1 MVPQVDVN
9 LLLELDN
16 SWYLVSLSR
25 EASNWVR
32 HTYKEDIQ
40 WREYLDGDWQIYYNR
55 LEVDPK
61 ILSILRLKY
70 PSFIDNTLRWKQPTK
85 SLK

>member
-1 MVPQVDVN
+1 VVPQVDVN
-9 LLLELDN
+9 LLLEIEYGW
-16 SWYLVSLSR
+16 SLVSLSQD
-25 EASNWVR
+25 ASNWVKQN
-32 HTYKEDIQ
+32 YKENIQ
-40 WREYLDGDWQIYYNR
+40 WREYIDVDWQIYYNR

>member
-9 LLLELDN
+9 LLLEIDYGW
-16 SWYLVSLSR
+16 SLVSLSQD
-25 EASNWVR
+25 ASNWVR
-32 HTYKEDIQ
+32 QTYKEDIQ

-55 LEVDPK
+55 LEIDPK

>member
-1 MVPQVDVN
+1 VVPQVDVN
-9 LLLELDN
+9 LLLEIDYGW
-16 SWYLVSLSR
+16 SLVSLSQD
-25 EASNWVR
+25 ASNWVR
-32 HTYKEDIQ
+32 QTYKEDIQ

-55 LEVDPK
+55 LEIDPK

-70 PSFIDNTLRWKQPTK
+70 PSFIDNTLRWKQSTK

>member
-25 EASNWVR
+25 EVSNWVR
-32 HTYKEDIQ
+32 QTYKEDIQ
-40 WREYLDGDWQIYYNR
+40 WREYIDGDWQIYYNR
-55 LEVDPK
+55 LEIDSK
-61 ILSILRLKY
+61 IISILRLKY
-70 PSFIDNTLRWKQPTK
+70 PSFIDNTLRWKQSMKP
-85 SLK
+85 LK